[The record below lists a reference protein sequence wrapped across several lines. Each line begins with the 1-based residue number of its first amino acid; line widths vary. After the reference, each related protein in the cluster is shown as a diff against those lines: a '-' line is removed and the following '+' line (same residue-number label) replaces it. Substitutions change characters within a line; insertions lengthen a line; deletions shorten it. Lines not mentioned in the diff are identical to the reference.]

1 MALDGLYVVDL
12 KQAFGTQDI
21 HNIFTYQRDDA
32 GFALDLNEAF
42 VDTVVP
48 AINQIQHTNIVN
60 VGLRITNLGNLG
72 DNWEVALTG
81 GGVLSGGEMLPLHDA
96 VNYTLKTTNRAVRPG
111 SKRFAGIGEL
121 YQNAGTITDATYIG
135 FLNAL
140 KPILSQVIEGGGG
153 DTFTPVVVK
162 RVKYEV
168 PDSDPV
174 RFAYR
179 FPEIGETPVQSTI
192 AAVLLNT
199 HVSTQVSRK

>member
-12 KQAFGTQDI
+12 KQIFGTQDI
-21 HNIFTYQRDDA
+21 HNIFTYQRDDTGA
-32 GFALDLNEAF
+32 AIDLNTAF
-42 VDTVVP
+42 IADVLP
-48 AINQIQHTNIVN
+48 AINQIQHTNITN
-60 VGLRITNLGNLG
+60 VGLRITNLGDLA
-72 DNWEVALTG
+72 DNWEDALTG

-96 VNYTLKTTNRAVRPG
+96 VNYTLKVTNRAVRPG

-121 YQNAGTITDATYIG
+121 YQNAGTFTDATYIG

-140 KPILSQVIEGGGG
+140 KPVLSQVIDSGDG

-162 RVKYEV
+162 RVKYAV

-174 RFAYR
+174 RYAYR